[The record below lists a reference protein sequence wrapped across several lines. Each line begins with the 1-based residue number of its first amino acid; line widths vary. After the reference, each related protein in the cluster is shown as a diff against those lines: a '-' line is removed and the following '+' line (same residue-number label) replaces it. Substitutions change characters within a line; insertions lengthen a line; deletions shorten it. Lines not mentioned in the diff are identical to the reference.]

1 MTKRSKLLAVLG
13 VAAATVASTAIAAGP
28 ASASTGAG
36 TSASA
41 ASTSH
46 VITQTVT
53 GYFRPDKTTDGQ
65 SPAVT
70 TGQPCGTSFIDYNAN
85 GNKKATVTS
94 GWNLYSLYSGY
105 YFYWK
110 ITVTDK
116 AGSGNRYYYGNPDQQ
131 GGTPQRWQ
139 IPTGW
144 VTTHSVT
151 GPSTATLSTAY
162 IDVYYDGTAGECVF
176 APVSVQINLS

>member
-1 MTKRSKLLAVLG
+1 MEKA
-13 VAAATVASTAIAAGP
+13 
-28 ASASTGAG
+28 
-36 TSASA
+36 
-41 ASTSH
+41 H
-46 VITQTVT
+46 
-53 GYFRPDKTTDGQ
+53 
-65 SPAVT
+65 
-70 TGQPCGTSFIDYNAN
+70 YNAN

-162 IDVYYDGTAGECVF
+162 IDVYYDGTACECVF

>member
-1 MTKRSKLLAVLG
+1 MTKSSKLAAALG
-13 VAAATVASTAIAAGP
+13 IAAATVAGTAIAAGP
-28 ASASTGAG
+28 ASASTG
-36 TSASA
+36 SSA

-46 VITQTVT
+46 VVTRTIT
-53 GYFRPDKTTDGQ
+53 GYFRPDKTKDGL

-70 TGQPCGTSFIDYNAN
+70 TEQPCGTSFIDYNAN
-85 GNKKATVTS
+85 GDKKATVTS

-110 ITVTDK
+110 ITVSDK
-116 AGSGNRYYYGNPDQQ
+116 AGSGSRYYYGNPDQQ

-162 IDVYYDGTAGECVF
+162 IDVYYGGTAGECVF